1 MQHGRFRA
9 PDPGDPARGP
19 ATGDEGEEGPT
30 HGEDG
35 ADESELLPVH
45 RLSNLIGAK
54 GEAQETDDQSDGQ
67 RGERP
72 NPYGAPGHRPA
83 DPFRIAI
90 VHESPPGSGEYHHV
104 LQTVRWAGPGPLW
117 RASPALRRYG
127 GNAGTGVGDEE

>member
-30 HGEDG
+30 HGEDC
-35 ADESELLPVH
+35 ADEPELLPVH
-45 RLSNLIGAK
+45 RLSNLIGAQ
-54 GEAQETDDQSDGQ
+54 GEAQKTDDQSDGQ

-72 NPYGAPGHRPA
+72 NPYGAPSHWPA

-90 VHESPPGSGEYHHV
+90 VHESPPGSGDTTMFNKHCGGRV
-104 LQTVRWAGPGPLW
+104 WATVAGVTCGVTNPVNFT
-117 RASPALRRYG
+117 AAFE
-127 GNAGTGVGDEE
+127 GTE